1 MQLLIALCFVAAAG
15 VGAEQ
20 FYTGGLH
27 AFLDRPP
34 GVGASPPESQSAT
47 AQPGVLLPGR

>member
-1 MQLLIALCFVAAAG
+1 MQSLIVLCVVAAAG

-20 FYTGGLH
+20 FYSGGLH

-34 GVGASPPESQSAT
+34 GVGATPPQSANAS
-47 AQPGVLLPGR
+47 AQPAPLPGR